1 MDWVCTIQR
10 LLKLFFDNLHL
21 LDADEMLM
29 VVSGSKK
36 AHIYMTAYY
45 IILKSSQEKTCS
57 LHHIIDVTRFM
68 YVHSIK
74 LQVSR
79 VMYVH

>member
-1 MDWVCTIQR
+1 MIIIRSLRVICSEVWFCTIQR
-10 LLKLFFDNLHL
+10 LLKLCFDNLHL

-57 LHHIIDVTRFM
+57 LHHIKDVTRFI
-68 YVHSIK
+68 YIP
-74 LQVSR
+74 
-79 VMYVH
+79 